1 MTERSF
7 EAVKTLFETL
17 VETVNKEYEIREN
30 IYKNLGSY
38 DERMFDLFNRIQDGE
53 INDITEIMEE
63 VENIVEG
70 DKEQEI
76 E

>member
-1 MTERSF
+1 MTEKSF

-53 INDITEIMEE
+53 INDIAEIMGE

-70 DKEQEI
+70 DKEKEI